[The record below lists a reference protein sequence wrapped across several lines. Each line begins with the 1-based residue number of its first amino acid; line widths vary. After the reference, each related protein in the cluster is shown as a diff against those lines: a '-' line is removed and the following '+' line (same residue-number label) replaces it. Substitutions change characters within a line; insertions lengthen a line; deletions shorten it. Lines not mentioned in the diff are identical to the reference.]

1 MRKLMTSMRMM
12 PRGIMLMMRLFQ
24 HVGVIDNY
32 DDVDDDLDV
41 GDVDDYDDVDVDG
54 ETAFVYIMC
63 VILNRIQN
71 LARLPPS
78 YANIRVG
85 KIK

>member
-63 VILNRIQN
+63 DSKQDSKSRQTASILR
-71 LARLPPS
+71 
-78 YANIRVG
+78 
-85 KIK
+85 